1 MDTGVDNPDLL
12 YPEEVRII
20 IGCAMTVYNTL
31 GIGFL
36 EGVYHDALEVELGL
50 QGIPFEHKKH
60 LDVFY
65 KGVKLP
71 CFYEADVIC
80 YGKIILEIKAISR
93 LTEIDDAQLI
103 NYLKATGIQVGILI
117 NFGKKGK
124 LDWKRF
130 VYTNDH
136 YFKKDNVPK

>member
-1 MDTGVDNPDLL
+1 MDNGVDNPDVL
-12 YPEEVRII
+12 YPEEVRKI

-50 QGIPFEHKKH
+50 QGVPFEHKKH
-60 LDVFY
+60 LDVYY

-71 CFYEADVIC
+71 GFFEADIVC
-80 YGKIILEIKAISR
+80 YGKIILELKAISR

-103 NYLKATGIQVGILI
+103 NYLRATGIQVGILM

-136 YFKKDNVPK
+136 YFKKENVPK

>member
-1 MDTGVDNPDLL
+1 MDTGVNNPDLL
-12 YPEEVRII
+12 YPEEVRKI
-20 IGCAMTVYNTL
+20 IGCAMNVYNTL

-36 EGVYHDALEVELGL
+36 EGVYQDALEVEFSL

-71 CFYEADVIC
+71 GFFEADVVC
-80 YGKIILEIKAISR
+80 YGKIILELKAISR

-103 NYLKATGIQVGILI
+103 NYLKATGIRAGILI

-130 VYTNDH
+130 VYTNDL
-136 YFKKDNVPK
+136 YFRKENVPK

>member
-1 MDTGVDNPDLL
+1 MDTGVDNPDVL
-12 YPEEVRII
+12 YPEEVRKI

-36 EGVYHDALEVELGL
+36 EGVYHDALEVELDL
-50 QGIPFEHKKH
+50 QGVPFEHKKH
-60 LDVFY
+60 LDVYY

-71 CFYEADVIC
+71 SFFEADIVC
-80 YGKIILEIKAISR
+80 YGKIILELKAISR

-103 NYLKATGIQVGILI
+103 NYLKATGIQVGILM

-130 VYTNDH
+130 VFTNDH
-136 YFKKDNVPK
+136 YFRKENVPK

>member
-1 MDTGVDNPDLL
+1 MDTGVYNPDLL
-12 YPEEVRII
+12 YPEEVRKI

-36 EGVYHDALEVELGL
+36 EAVYHDALEVELGFH
-50 QGIPFEHKKH
+50 GIPYEHKKH

-65 KGVKLP
+65 KGVILP
-71 CFYEADVIC
+71 SFYEADVVC
-80 YGKIILEIKAISR
+80 YGKIIIEIKTISR
-93 LTEIDDAQLI
+93 LTEVDDAQLI

-124 LDWKRF
+124 LEWRRF
-130 VYTNDH
+130 VYTNDL
-136 YFKKDNVPK
+136 YFKKENIPK